1 MSFDQAYM
9 AQVATGHEMQSFA
22 WNDNELN
29 YLADQ
34 MHFNDNSNAYYG
46 VPDDY
51 NNEWHPGDYGYLRP
65 RPTRSTTSSTHPVSL
80 TATTWSACFVLP
92 STSTTTTSLPSLT
105 QAPLDFTG
113 FVDSLTAA

>member
-1 MSFDQAYM
+1 MSFDQAHM

-34 MHFNDNSNAYYG
+34 MQFNDNSNAYYG

-51 NNEWHPGDYGYLRP
+51 NNEWQPGDYGYL
-65 RPTRSTTSSTHPVSL
+65 TLETDTLNDISTHLVSL

-92 STSTTTTSLPSLT
+92 STSTTATSSPSLT
-105 QAPLDFTG
+105 QAPLGFTG